1 MKCNFI
7 KLNIFAESLK
17 TQNPITMNL
26 RCYVVDDE
34 MHGIINITNLIQQ
47 TEGVEFV
54 GSATKPLIA
63 LNEILHLK
71 PDVVFTDYNMSE
83 MDGVTLAGH
92 IDDFAQVVI
101 ISGQPQDCIKG
112 ADWSKYIYRMRGV
125 DFREFQSIMVE
136 VEKRMES
143 RKVKM

>member
-1 MKCNFI
+1 
-7 KLNIFAESLK
+7 
-17 TQNPITMNL
+17 MNL

-34 MHGIINITNLIQQ
+34 MHGIINLTHLIQK
-47 TEGVEFV
+47 TGGVELI
-54 GSATKPLIA
+54 GSSTNPLIA
-63 LNEILHLK
+63 LKEILVLK

-92 IDDFAQVVI
+92 VDDFAQVVI
-101 ISGQPQDCIKG
+101 ISGQPQDWIKN

-125 DFREFQSIMVE
+125 DFREFQSIMME